1 MSSLI
6 VLPWGLPHSLT
17 KASAITSVEAY
28 SESLLRVARKEW
40 QYLGQ
45 IITAQKLICN
55 ISSNKILI
63 HQYKAIFKW
72 WTLLRLV
79 EAIVKLPDT
88 KKWEDG
94 GKWGRWRG
102 RHKKFLHKMKLQTK
116 ILEHLKIIE

>member
-6 VLPWGLPHSLT
+6 VLPWGLTHSLT
-17 KASAITSVEAY
+17 KASAITSVETY

-40 QYLGQ
+40 QDLGQ

-72 WTLLRLV
+72 WGLLRLV

-94 GKWGRWRG
+94 ESGGG
-102 RHKKFLHKMKLQTK
+102 GEEDTK
-116 ILEHLKIIE
+116 NFFTR